1 MVDHVSVR
9 RALARAIRQQRTLS
23 GMTRRQL
30 AARMRVSAASIGRL
44 ERGEADISAEAF
56 VRLARVLK
64 VDPVKLLRKIVKDS

>member
-1 MVDHVSVR
+1 
-9 RALARAIRQQRTLS
+9 
-23 GMTRRQL
+23 
-30 AARMRVSAASIGRL
+30 MRVSAASIGRL